1 MNWDDVRVF
10 LAVARAGQFVA
21 AARSL
26 KVDHA
31 TAARRVTALERAL
44 NARLLDRRTTG
55 VLLTE
60 SGERFISAAER
71 METAFLQAQA
81 ELGDRDVELSGTVR
95 IGAPDGLS
103 TYYLAARFAALA
115 ERYPAI
121 AIQLVPTPQAGMVG
135 RREVDIAIVLEKP
148 EAGRFVARKL
158 TDYSLGLFASADYLG
173 RCPEPDTLASLAD
186 HRLVGYVEE
195 FNYSPALDYVSELCG
210 PLPIAFQCASA
221 VGQLEAVRAGV
232 GIGVLHDFIAR
243 RHPDLLR
250 VMPEHRALRSY
261 WIVEHED
268 TRGIGRIRAVHDFL
282 VGAVAEDRT
291 TFMRPG

>member
-60 SGERFISAAER
+60 SGERFVSAAER

-135 RREVDIAIVLEKP
+135 RREVDIAVVLEKP
-148 EAGRFVARKL
+148 EAGRFIARKL
-158 TDYSLGLFASADYLG
+158 TDYSLGLFASADYLA
-173 RCPEPDTLASLAD
+173 RHPAPETS
-186 HRLVGYVEE
+186 
-195 FNYSPALDYVSELCG
+195 
-210 PLPIAFQCASA
+210 CASPTTGSWA
-221 VGQLEAVRAGV
+221 TSRSST
-232 GIGVLHDFIAR
+232 IHR
-243 RHPDLLR
+243 R
-250 VMPEHRALRSY
+250 
-261 WIVEHED
+261 
-268 TRGIGRIRAVHDFL
+268 
-282 VGAVAEDRT
+282 
-291 TFMRPG
+291 

>member
-21 AARSL
+21 AARGL

-44 NARLLDRRTTG
+44 NVRLLDRRTTG

-60 SGERFISAAER
+60 SGERFLSAAER

-135 RREVDIAIVLEKP
+135 RREVDIAVVLEKP
-148 EAGRFVARKL
+148 EAAASSRASSPTIRSGS
-158 TDYSLGLFASADYLG
+158 SL
-173 RCPEPDTLASLAD
+173 R
-186 HRLVGYVEE
+186 
-195 FNYSPALDYVSELCG
+195 
-210 PLPIAFQCASA
+210 PLMW
-221 VGQLEAVRAGV
+221 RAT
-232 GIGVLHDFIAR
+232 R
-243 RHPDLLR
+243 RRRPLR
-250 VMPEHRALRSY
+250 VWRIIDSWATSRS
-261 WIVEHED
+261 
-268 TRGIGRIRAVHDFL
+268 
-282 VGAVAEDRT
+282 
-291 TFMRPG
+291 